1 MRRSVTVK
9 DISTFAKLDMI
20 YNQVRVIEAK
30 QNATQFK
37 CLGSGNCCRI
47 GLNIHMA
54 ECANMAFKIRQ
65 QYYLVME
72 DKGLEEADKWIEG
85 IVDDLKLAM
94 FDEDW
99 VIGGETKRHC
109 AFYKGGCTV
118 YGYRP
123 MVCRTFGTITTVDE
137 SCPRIR
143 NATGNI
149 DHFSGDGVKRVI
161 IAFQEFLKE
170 YTSDKSE
177 GYDMVVYMPLG
188 VLSFL
193 LTVEELI
200 DLEGKT
206 DPKFWKAVQGWF
218 NYRVEYVKIH
228 GYDYEKLDSEA
239 KAVGLELRFPKH
251 TEGDE

>member
-1 MRRSVTVK
+1 MRRAVSVK
-9 DISTFAKLDMI
+9 DISSFAKLDMI

-30 QNATQFK
+30 QNATEYK

-54 ECANMAFKIRQ
+54 ECANIAFKIRQ
-65 QYYLVME
+65 QYYLVLE
-72 DKGLEEADKWIEG
+72 DKGLEAADNWIDG
-85 IVDDLKLAM
+85 IVKDLKEAM
-94 FDEDW
+94 FDPDW
-99 VIGGETKRHC
+99 QIGGETKRHC
-109 AFYKGGCTV
+109 AFYKGGCTI

-123 MVCRTFGTITTVDE
+123 MVCRTFGTITHVDDY
-137 SCPRIR
+137 CPRIR

-149 DHFSGDGVKRVI
+149 DYFAGDGVKRVI

-170 YTSDKSE
+170 YTSDKEE

-193 LTVEELI
+193 LTTEELTE
-200 DLEGKT
+200 LEKIT

-218 NYRVEYVKIH
+218 NYRVEYVKMH
-228 GYDYEKLDSEA
+228 GYDYDKLESEA
-239 KAVGLELRFPKH
+239 KAVKLELRFPR
-251 TEGDE
+251 ES

>member
-1 MRRSVTVK
+1 MRRSVSVK
-9 DISTFAKLDMI
+9 DISSFAKLDMI

-30 QNATQFK
+30 QNATEYK

-54 ECANMAFKIRQ
+54 ECANIAFKIRQ
-65 QYYLVME
+65 QYYLVLE
-72 DKGLEEADKWIEG
+72 DKGLEAADKWIDG
-85 IVDDLKLAM
+85 IVDDLKEAM
-94 FDEDW
+94 FDPDW
-99 VIGGETKRHC
+99 EIGGETKRHC
-109 AFYKGGCTV
+109 AFYKGGCTI

-123 MVCRTFGTITTVDE
+123 MVCRTFGTITHVDDY
-137 SCPRIR
+137 CPRIR

-149 DHFSGDGVKRVI
+149 DYFAGDGVKRVI

-170 YTSDKSE
+170 YTLDKEE

-193 LTVEELI
+193 LTTEELI
-200 DLEGKT
+200 ELEKNT

-218 NYRVEYVKIH
+218 NYRVEYVKMH
-228 GYDYEKLDSEA
+228 GYDYDKLEAEA
-239 KAVGLELRFPKH
+239 KAVKLELRFPR
-251 TEGDE
+251 ES